1 MLKHKIMDTRIKSY
15 FDLTKEELYDL
26 LALRIEVFVIEQ
38 NCPYQD
44 LDGVDKTA
52 YHLITNDGGATVAT
66 LRIYIDNNN
75 VVHIGR
81 VVVAQTHRK
90 TRLGRLIMSKAIDWS
105 KNNYSERKIHI
116 SAQQYLDDFY
126 TNLGFKSTGKKY
138 LEDGIPHQEMVL

>member
-1 MLKHKIMDTRIKSY
+1 
-15 FDLTKEELYDL
+15 
-26 LALRIEVFVIEQ
+26 VIEQ

-52 YHLITNDGGATVAT
+52 YHLITNDGVATVAT

-105 KNNYSERKIHI
+105 KNNYSEREIHI

-138 LEDGIPHQEMVL
+138 LEDGIPHQEMILL